1 MSFYIVKG
9 DLLKQKVDAIVIP
22 SAPHLRPE
30 GTIGDKVKK
39 LCGEKLQHEL
49 EQLKNI
55 NIGECVITN
64 AYNLECKKIIHV
76 ANPKWNGGNDNEE
89 ENLRFSYIA
98 CLDKALD
105 FGLES
110 IAFPLLSAGAY
121 AFPKRKAINIAIKT
135 IKEYIED
142 NQMDVCLVIYDYDT
156 YKNYKEIF
164 GQNSV
169 IEGHLSRDSKEQ
181 LEVMKRERG
190 GFSWYKKG
198 LTQLLDNGP
207 ETKNFREKLN
217 YFMSQKGLTKQD
229 CYLGVISKTM
239 FNNILNGAVPKK
251 YTVVSLGINMGLN
264 IYEIDELLSTIDER
278 LDPMIEKDQII
289 RSNLFCDKDIDDIN
303 KELVATG
310 HPPLKIN

>member
-9 DLLKQKVDAIVIP
+9 DLLKQKVDAIVVP
-22 SAPHLRPE
+22 SAPHLRLE
-30 GTIGDKVKK
+30 GVIGNQVKK
-39 LCGEKLQHEL
+39 RCGEKLQLEL

-76 ANPKWNGGNDNEE
+76 ANPKWNDGKDNEE

-98 CLDKALD
+98 CLDKAQD

-110 IAFPLLSAGAY
+110 VAFPLLSTGAY
-121 AFPKRKAINIAIKT
+121 EFPKRKAINIAIQT

-142 NQMDVCLVIYDYDT
+142 NQMDVCLVIYDADT

-164 GQNSV
+164 EQNAV
-169 IEGHLSRDSKEQ
+169 VGGHLSRDSKDH
-181 LEVMKRERG
+181 LEAMRIERDR
-190 GFSWYKKG
+190 FAWYKTG
-198 LTQLLDNGP
+198 LSQLLDNGP

-217 YFMSQKGLTKQD
+217 YFMSLKGLTKQD

-251 YTVVSLGINMGLN
+251 YTVVSLGINMGLDR
-264 IYEIDELLSTIDER
+264 YEINELLYTIDER
-278 LDPMIEKDQII
+278 LVEMIEKDQII
-289 RSNLFCDKDIDDIN
+289 IYGLDRGKDIDDIN
-303 KELVATG
+303 NDLVATG
-310 HPPLKIN
+310 HPPLKVN